1 MADVYDAHRLVV
13 KRLKLVMEILS
24 RHHGANCITLLVAM
38 SMGKIKKF
46 LDANPKPGN
55 APKTMWRKLLFP
67 HDLDDTRLPFLQ
79 PLLRL
84 FLQLVADG
92 RVRLEVGSVI
102 AANLPF
108 RELA

>member
-13 KRLKLVMEILS
+13 KRLKLVLEILS
-24 RHHGANCITLLVAM
+24 RHHGANCITLFVAM

-67 HDLDDTRLPFLQ
+67 HDLDDTRLPLLQ

-84 FLQLVADG
+84 LLQLVADG
-92 RVRLEVGSVI
+92 RVRLEVCSVI

>member
-13 KRLKLVMEILS
+13 KRLKLVLEILS
-24 RHHGANCITLLVAM
+24 RHHGANCITLAVAM

-84 FLQLVADG
+84 LLQLVADW

-102 AANLPF
+102 AANLSF
-108 RELA
+108 GELA

>member
-13 KRLKLVMEILS
+13 KRLKLVLEVLS

-46 LDANPKPGN
+46 SDANPKPGN
-55 APKTMWRKLLFP
+55 APKTMWRKRLLP
-67 HDLDDTRLPFLQ
+67 HDLDDTRLTLLQ
-79 PLLRL
+79 PLLRP

-102 AANLPF
+102 AANLSF
-108 RELA
+108 GELA